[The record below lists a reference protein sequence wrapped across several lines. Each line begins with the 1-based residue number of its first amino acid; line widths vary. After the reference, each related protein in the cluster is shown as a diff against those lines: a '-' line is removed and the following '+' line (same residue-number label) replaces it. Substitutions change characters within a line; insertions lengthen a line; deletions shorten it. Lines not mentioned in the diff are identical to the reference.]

1 MSLLQQYQLWIG
13 FAFATLLIGFLIF
26 AFFKAKTLTPDQ
38 RSILKFLSALC
49 AGFAGALITGDALFK
64 MEGST
69 ATAKYAISGTAGAAL
84 FFVVW
89 FFFPRVTV
97 LPEGFNASIPQ
108 GWTFKD
114 AVDAFAQQDGA
125 VPNYNGFTDLELGAT
140 LKAWQLKAKNI
151 SDAIL
156 LLRSITTQ
164 LNAIRKYEVKFES
177 SVYYLNVL

>member
-13 FAFATLLIGFLIF
+13 FAFAALLIGFFIF

-38 RSILKFLSALC
+38 RTILRFLSALC

-69 ATAKYAISGTAGAAL
+69 PSTKYAISGTAGAAL

-89 FFFPRVTV
+89 LFFPKVTA
-97 LPEGFNASIPQ
+97 LPEGFNASIPH

-125 VPNYNGFTDLELGAT
+125 VPNYNGFTDLELSAS
-140 LKAWQLKAKNI
+140 LKAWQLKTKNI
-151 SDAIL
+151 SDAML

-164 LNAIRKYEVKFES
+164 SNAIRKYEVKFEN
-177 SVYYLNVL
+177 SVYHLNVL